1 MQKFLMERKEGIRKF
16 QQSKT
21 SIRLRRDPKKYSN
34 SILTKKT
41 SWCLAS
47 FQCFFQ
53 AWLVHSK
60 GFHFSV
66 QVLQVSY
73 YTMGE
78 KKNTWE
84 NAKSKILWWGKTNE
98 CDKSIKFYYL
108 KFSPAFSDCRRYARM
123 LFQYKKNKIRWI
135 HSAVKSSWFY
145 AMTIWG
151 KTPFFTSNQS
161 MQIRE
166 KCRRMMLRLT
176 SKKRAASSRISLRN
190 LRLNYERK
198 KKTVSK
204 KILLG
209 MENSLGC
216 IAPGEA
222 LAQQIHSTERE

>member
-78 KKNTWE
+78 KK
-84 NAKSKILWWGKTNE
+84 IPGKMPKVRFFGEVKPNE

-123 LFQYKKNKIRWI
+123 LFQYKKNKIR
-135 HSAVKSSWFY
+135 
-145 AMTIWG
+145 
-151 KTPFFTSNQS
+151 
-161 MQIRE
+161 
-166 KCRRMMLRLT
+166 
-176 SKKRAASSRISLRN
+176 
-190 LRLNYERK
+190 
-198 KKTVSK
+198 
-204 KILLG
+204 
-209 MENSLGC
+209 
-216 IAPGEA
+216 
-222 LAQQIHSTERE
+222 